1 VFRAHGRG
9 KLSIRRG
16 QAERA
21 EMATTSVNLD
31 GLREL
36 AAFRAENGCAI
47 TLYLDLD
54 PSRVPTAGETATRV
68 HSLLDVAAK
77 SHGATRPD
85 LAHEVR
91 SGLKADFER
100 LEQFFDGEF
109 DRDGAHGLAVFAAGL
124 DNVWSVLTL
133 PASVPDAARV
143 ADDFLLA
150 PLVPLLGRGNDAL
163 VAVVGREQ
171 GRVLALR
178 HGRLEPIADRTE
190 DMPGRHDQGGRSQA
204 RYQRHIENIAQE
216 HYRTVTEELEGRF
229 RSLDRPR
236 IVVVCGEDT
245 RHEFAETLPA
255 EVADAVIGW
264 TTAEAH
270 ASDSDLHQIVAPWL
284 EQWRAACES
293 EAVERWREET
303 GKGARGASGWGK
315 TLEAAS
321 DGRVELLLYKEGVQ
335 QDALRCPACG
345 RASLDAITCPLDGT
359 TMEARDD
366 GLDLAVRL
374 TLAHGGQVLA
384 AEHRQDLDPVDGI
397 GAVLRY

>member
-1 VFRAHGRG
+1 
-9 KLSIRRG
+9 
-16 QAERA
+16 
-21 EMATTSVNLD
+21 MATTRVSLD

-36 AAFRAENGCAI
+36 AAFRAEHGCAI
-47 TLYLDLD
+47 SLYLDLD
-54 PSRVPTAGETATRV
+54 PSRVPTAGDAATRI

-91 SGLKADFER
+91 GGLKADFER

-133 PASVPDAARV
+133 PASVPDTARV

-150 PLVPLLGRGNDAL
+150 PLVPLLGHGNGAL

-178 HGRLEPIADRTE
+178 GGRLEVIADRTE
-190 DMPGRHDQGGRSQA
+190 EAPGRPEQSGGSRT
-204 RYQRHIENIAQE
+204 RNQRHADNVAQE
-216 HYRTVTEELEGRF
+216 HYRSVAEELVARF

-236 IVVVCGEDT
+236 IVVVCGEET
-245 RHEFAETLPA
+245 RSEFAETLPA

-264 TTAEAH
+264 TTADAH
-270 ASDSDLHQIVAPWL
+270 ASDSDLHEVVAPSI
-284 EQWRAACES
+284 EQWRAARTS
-293 EAVERWREET
+293 EAIERWREET
-303 GKGARGASGWGK
+303 GKGARGASGWAK

-321 DGRVELLLYKEGVQ
+321 DGRVELLLYTDGVQ
-335 QDALRCPACG
+335 KDAFRCPACG
-345 RASLDAITCPLDGT
+345 RAAVDATTCPLDGT

-374 TLAHGGQVLA
+374 TLAHGGDVLA
-384 AEHRQDLDPVDGI
+384 VEHRQDLDPVDGI